1 MVHLCWQEDSKE
13 SQRVKALNWKKIMK
27 SADLRKTGANNPLTQ
42 PNRVLLRNSARYEVM
57 KRVYSLS
64 LG

>member
-1 MVHLCWQEDSKE
+1 MVHLCWQEDCKE

-27 SADLRKTGANNPLTQ
+27 SADLTGANNALTQ